1 MRAELK
7 AGHAGREGR
16 TLGRDA
22 QATVAEAAVAAHWL
36 EKSSYV
42 LDYYGHCTCGP
53 ESMGKFKCP

>member
-22 QATVAEAAVAAHWL
+22 QATVPEAVVAARWL
-36 EKSSYV
+36 EKSSDV
-42 LDYYGHCTCGP
+42 LGWYGHCACGRKH
-53 ESMGKFKCP
+53 GQV